1 MLLALGAALVGCGG
15 GGGETVYPG
24 EVSGVVFDA
33 DGYVVRGARIYTTAS
48 KSEAVSTTSGTYTLY
63 SVPAEDVLIRA
74 EIYKSNV
81 RYYGQN
87 LASVSSTDRAK
98 NVNITLVPESQL
110 ATFRGQVRDA
120 FGNRMRGIRV
130 FVRPAAANTVL
141 SSAIGIT
148 DSSGNFSIG
157 GLMSGVSYTVQMNG
171 LGYNSDFDSI
181 VLTTGTNPSRT
192 YNVPDGEITNV
203 PAPSLTGVTAF
214 TSPPATRSTMQEQN
228 AIEALK
234 ARFRPRE
241 AQATSRTTVRGNP
254 IEVDLFWDEISST
267 ALLGYGIYRGRT
279 DSALRNVGFLRD
291 PQAVFFADNDDAIV
305 EDVSYSYAI
314 SSLDTLWDGV
324 DGESDPSTPW
334 SVVPL
339 GDLILGSVTP
349 NVNPTFRWSGV
360 AGAQSYGVYIFSQYP
375 GIGVEELAFKSGITD
390 TQFTYNDT
398 NLTSGRTYYYVV
410 YAERSTQQ
418 TFDTTSFANAYSFSQ
433 VGQFVVR

>member
-1 MLLALGAALVGCGG
+1 MVGAALVGCGG
-15 GGGETVYPG
+15 GGGETEYPG

-33 DGYVVRGARIYTTAS
+33 DGYVVRGARVYTSAS
-48 KSEAVSTTSGTYTLY
+48 SAEAVSTTSGTYTLY
-63 SVPAEDVLIRA
+63 SVPSEDVIIRA
-74 EIYKSNV
+74 EVYKSNV

-110 ATFRGQVRDA
+110 ATFRGQVRDS
-120 FGNRMRGIRV
+120 FGNRLRGIRV
-130 FVRPAAANTVL
+130 FVRPAAADTVL

-157 GLMSGVSYTVQMNG
+157 GLMSGISYTVQMNG

-181 VLTTGTNPSRT
+181 VLASGTNPSRT
-192 YNVPDGEITNV
+192 YNVPDGEIVNV
-203 PAPSLTGVTAF
+203 PAPTLTGMTSF
-214 TSPPATRSTMQEQN
+214 TSPPAIRSSVQEQN

-234 ARFRPRE
+234 ARLRPQT
-241 AQATSRTTVRGNP
+241 AKTTTRTTVRGNP
-254 IEVDLFWDEISST
+254 IEVDLFWDEISNT

-291 PQAVFFADNDDAIV
+291 PQAVFFADNDDSLV

-324 DGESDPSTPW
+324 EGESDPSTAW

-339 GDLILGSVTP
+339 SDLVLGNVTP
-349 NVNPTFRWSGV
+349 NPNPTFRWSAV
-360 AGAQSYGVYIFSQYP
+360 AGAQSYGIYIFSQYP
-375 GIGVEELAFKSGITD
+375 GIGVEELAFKSGITG
-390 TQFTYNDT
+390 TEFTYNDS
-398 NLTSGRTYYYVV
+398 NLTSGRTYYFMV
-410 YAERSTQQ
+410 YAERSTAQS
-418 TFDTTSFANAYSFSQ
+418 FDPATYSNAYSFSQ